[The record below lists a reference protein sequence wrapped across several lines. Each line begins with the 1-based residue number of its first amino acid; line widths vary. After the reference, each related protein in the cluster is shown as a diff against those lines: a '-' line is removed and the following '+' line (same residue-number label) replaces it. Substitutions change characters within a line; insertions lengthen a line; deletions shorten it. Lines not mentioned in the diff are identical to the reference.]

1 MISFRP
7 LQGRLRKLMRRPVPD
22 LLARSEDRWEVAPG
36 SEGYA
41 SPAVFLPGQIE
52 RIRDAEFASVDAVI
66 QSFRGGFATY
76 DDPTVAHRLRNVDLV
91 DGVLYA
97 KGSQRHLRSRQ
108 TRSPAYRTPSEAMS
122 GAMYESWTGNCWFG
136 TWLMEDCL
144 TYMLADPVGD
154 PVVTTAP
161 VSTGHVPRYEAL
173 LRMTPLRRQSVHFD
187 ELILFEDLPNNSGKA
202 QRAWEIRDRLLAGR
216 TIKPVPGVYILRGRT
231 GDLRVLENEQQIA
244 EKMAEDYGFEI
255 LDPMLS
261 TVDEIVEVCGQAK
274 IIAGVEGSHLVHGL
288 MVMPPEATLFVIQPP
303 DRTVAT
309 LKIVTDRQGQRYAFV
324 VGEGSQLKFQAN
336 WEEIRRTLD
345 LLH

>member
-1 MISFRP
+1 
-7 LQGRLRKLMRRPVPD
+7 
-22 LLARSEDRWEVAPG
+22 
-36 SEGYA
+36 
-41 SPAVFLPGQIE
+41 
-52 RIRDAEFASVDAVI
+52 
-66 QSFRGGFATY
+66 
-76 DDPTVAHRLRNVDLV
+76 
-91 DGVLYA
+91 
-97 KGSQRHLRSRQ
+97 
-108 TRSPAYRTPSEAMS
+108 MS